1 VAIEPAREARVH
13 ILEPGDN
20 NMDVRSRAICTII
33 IVCSAVALIAPGA
46 AAQEE
51 AVHRAAPVGFSGGR
65 MNPDIS
71 AIVNMWTVF
80 SDNRDNPNRNSF
92 FIKEAELAFQAYL
105 YPGIKG
111 DFIIAL
117 HEHHGEWEVHPEE
130 AFVSFL
136 DIPGG
141 LQLLAGRKLIDFG
154 RLNPVHPHHWKFA
167 HTPLVMENF
176 FGHHSFFDDGAQL
189 DWLLPIPWDLY
200 SSISLGTWSGS
211 TLGEEEEHEHGEE
224 DDHHHEPMTISWN
237 GKIFNGRAVLDV
249 PFGELSNV
257 TFGYSLVWDE
267 GGHTYLNG
275 GDLTLT
281 YRHPMS
287 YKRVKWQSELY
298 YAKTKDDHLSDP
310 MGIYSMLAFNLNQY
324 WEIGGRYDLSE
335 YFSHTDHEEEEHEEE
350 HGEHPVNEREWGA
363 TGFISYYFT
372 HSLYLRAEYTY
383 KVDRYDQ
390 VENRG
395 IIQLVWGLGPH
406 AHRLED

>member
-1 VAIEPAREARVH
+1 
-13 ILEPGDN
+13 
-20 NMDVRSRAICTII
+20 MDVRSRTICIILAIYA
-33 IVCSAVALIAPGA
+33 VVALPGSVWA
-46 AAQEE
+46 EE
-51 AVHRAAPVGFSGGR
+51 EGDTVHRAAPIGSSGSL
-65 MNPDIS
+65 MNPNIS
-71 AIVNMWTVF
+71 AIANMWALF
-80 SDNRDNPNRNSF
+80 SDNEDNPDRNRF
-92 FIKEAELAFQAYL
+92 FIKELELAFQAYL

-111 DFIIAL
+111 DLIIAF
-117 HEHHGEWEVHPEE
+117 HEHGGEWEVHPEE

-176 FGHHSFFDDGAQL
+176 FGEHPFYDDGAQL
-189 DWLLPIPWDLY
+189 NWLLPIPWDLY
-200 SSISLGTWSGS
+200 SSISLGTWSGE
-211 TLGEEEEHEHGEE
+211 TLGDTHEHDHGEEE
-224 DDHHHEPMTISWN
+224 DHHEAMTISWS

-267 GGHTYLNG
+267 GGDTYLNG

-281 YRHPMS
+281 YRHPLS
-287 YKRVKWQSELY
+287 YKRIKWQSEVY
-298 YAKTKDDHLSDP
+298 YAKTTDDHLSDP
-310 MGIYSMLAFNLNQY
+310 MGIYSMLSFNFNQY
-324 WEIGGRYDLSE
+324 WEIGARYDMSE
-335 YFSHTDHEEEEHEEE
+335 YFHYTEHEEEGHEEEHEE
-350 HGEHPVNEREWGA
+350 HAVNEKEWGM
-363 TGFISYYFT
+363 TGFITYYFT

-383 KVDRYDQ
+383 SVDRYDLA
-390 VENRG
+390 ENRG